1 MNREIKFRVFDRM
14 SKRMHIVGTDHHDSM
29 RISWSGDNQVCYY
42 NLQNGE
48 GSILSGEEM
57 PADDSGYILMQ
68 YTGLKDKNGKEIY
81 EGDIVNCKEYECYGK
96 ITWDEDCAAFYF
108 EILQEDGTF
117 IDEWLYDYIDE
128 LEVIG
133 NIYEN
138 PELLEVEE

>member
-1 MNREIKFRVFDRM
+1 MNREIKFRAWDEFGKIMYSSNCINLLLHFNGQLQSSDEYG
-14 SKRMHIVGTDHHDSM
+14 KILGTVNTPKM
-29 RISWSGDNQVCYY
+29 KI
-42 NLQNGE
+42 
-48 GSILSGEEM
+48 
-57 PADDSGYILMQ
+57 MQ

-96 ITWDEDCAAFYF
+96 ITWDEDCAAFHF
-108 EILQEDGTF
+108 EILQEDRTF

-138 PELLEVEE
+138 PELLEVEDE

>member
-1 MNREIKFRVFDRM
+1 MNREIKFRAWDEFRKTTYSSNCINLLLYFNGQLQSSDEYG
-14 SKRMHIVGTDHHDSM
+14 KILGT
-29 RISWSGDNQVCYY
+29 INTP
-42 NLQNGE
+42 
-48 GSILSGEEM
+48 EM
-57 PADDSGYILMQ
+57 KIMQ

-96 ITWDEDCAAFYF
+96 ISWDEDCAVFRF

-117 IDEWLYDYIDE
+117 IDEWLCDYVCE

-138 PELLEVEE
+138 PELLEVQQ